1 MEEEI
6 LKRADSPYVI
16 PLMGKTSLLEL
27 AALEKAASV
36 HVSSDTGPLHI
47 ANAMKT
53 PIVALFGPT
62 MPQRSGPYGNPYSTV
77 LMAKNPGHEDTDMS
91 TISVDQVLEEVV
103 KKWEQKN
110 KPLA

>member
-62 MPQRSGPYGNPYSTV
+62 MPQRSGPYGNLYSTV
-77 LMAKNPGHEDTDMS
+77 LMAENPGHEDTDMS

>member
-1 MEEEI
+1 M
-6 LKRADSPYVI
+6 KP
-16 PLMGKTSLLEL
+16 PL
-27 AALEKAASV
+27 
-36 HVSSDTGPLHI
+36 
-47 ANAMKT
+47 
-53 PIVALFGPT
+53 VALFGPT

-77 LMAKNPGHEDTDMS
+77 LMAENPGHEDTDMS